1 MTEAEGIFISG
12 LIATPAGAY
21 EPQTDNL
28 VDALKEA
35 AKFAGLVHFKAF
47 VNGNQIKSFADMP
60 CELISQLED
69 VPRVEGIESSI
80 TVERYDRAG

>member
-1 MTEAEGIFISG
+1 MEAEGIFISG
-12 LIATPAGAY
+12 LIQTPAGPF

-47 VNGNQIKSFADMP
+47 INGDQIKSFADMP
-60 CELISQLED
+60 CERISQLAD
-69 VPRVEGIESSI
+69 VPRVEGVEPSI
-80 TVERYDRAG
+80 TVERYDRAGS